1 MPTSESPPTHEF
13 CLHPPFGFEFQEAAL
28 CAASPEAGAF
38 CVSGDGNR
46 PVNGRHA
53 QLEEFASVANGSV
66 APGVAMA
73 IVPAF
78 PMELA
83 SPVRGR
89 CASDP
94 FC

>member
-1 MPTSESPPTHEF
+1 M
-13 CLHPPFGFEFQEAAL
+13 FQEAAL

-38 CVSGDGNR
+38 CVSGDGTR
-46 PVNGRHA
+46 PVNG
-53 QLEEFASVANGSV
+53 QLEEVASVAGGSL